1 MNEVSNKRN
10 SLCLFNL
17 YKVLGSI
24 ENASC
29 MLSHLILTAALR
41 VECLPHLADRETEA
55 LRYEAVSCLE
65 SSSLLFRKWQ
75 RQDWN
80 SISLQSL
87 GSQLLFCTVWFL
99 NVYRVTWECEGILLK
114 VTTHVS
120 PCGLFRYRFY
130 SHKLLADYRY
140 VPWFITRKCL
150 LNWSQYQICCTS
162 WAKGVLWP
170 VQQDVYLI
178 FYFVIMIFDF

>member
-1 MNEVSNKRN
+1 MFIQPLQGPRQYWKCFMHVIS
-10 SLCLFNL
+10 FNAHSSP
-17 YKVLGSI
+17 KSRVFTSSCRQGSWGSEI
-24 ENASC
+24 W
-29 MLSHLILTAALR
+29 
-41 VECLPHLADRETEA
+41 
-55 LRYEAVSCLE
+55 
-65 SSSLLFRKWQ
+65 SSLMFRKWQ

-130 SHKLLADYRY
+130 SHKSLADYRY